1 MVKELP
7 EGLPIIHSSS
17 IVGYTPLQ
25 SIICAFPKMVVPLN
39 HSFEHDFPL

>member
-7 EGLPIIHSSS
+7 EGLPIIHYSSI

-25 SIICAFPKMVVPLN
+25 SIICAFPKMGVPLN
-39 HSFEHDFPL
+39 HSF